1 MPFVSQLAIGT
12 VCTLLCINCG
22 SNRRLNPPPL
32 TLNILMQCSLFS
44 ISHSFSVHS
53 SELAVYMCEECFR
66 SCCLRGQVSLSHMEI
81 NLSRRAFHSKVPSR
95 FTIMSR
101 EGVDVSA
108 PLTLLL
114 LNGLLLRE
122 HTLKSFY
129 QDKQKD
135 QLTQDFKRNI
145 RDYTQSKT
153 YSLCRY
159 ENQLRDQ
166 KSNIIYT

>member
-1 MPFVSQLAIGT
+1 
-12 VCTLLCINCG
+12 
-22 SNRRLNPPPL
+22 
-32 TLNILMQCSLFS
+32 
-44 ISHSFSVHS
+44 
-53 SELAVYMCEECFR
+53 
-66 SCCLRGQVSLSHMEI
+66 
-81 NLSRRAFHSKVPSR
+81 
-95 FTIMSR
+95 MSR

-114 LNGLLLRE
+114 LNRLLLRE

-129 QDKQKD
+129 QDKKKD

-166 KSNIIYT
+166 NSNIIYT